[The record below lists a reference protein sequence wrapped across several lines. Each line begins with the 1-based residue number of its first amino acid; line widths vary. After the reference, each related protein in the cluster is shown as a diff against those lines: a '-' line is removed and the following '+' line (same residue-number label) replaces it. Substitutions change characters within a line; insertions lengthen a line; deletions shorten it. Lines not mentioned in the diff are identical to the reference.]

1 MLGIDETALS
11 LMLYPG
17 ARPPNDPATRKPIER
32 VEDRIEKLL
41 EDLDSEN
48 ERIILPT
55 PALCEFLVLAGKE
68 GPAYLDKIRDLNTI
82 LIKPFD
88 EMAAIEL
95 AAIEY
100 EARGKGDKRG
110 GITSPWTKV
119 KFDRQIVAVAKV
131 NGCKR
136 LYSDDDDVIKFGEKA
151 GLEVISTWK
160 LPLPLAKQ
168 TKIDFDDIKVT
179 DGNPKRM
186 VTLDTHPEV
195 KEDTKTGAK
204 PKDHELKADS
214 AHPAAVQGSDS
225 GRAQVEA
232 TREKSEEKS

>member
-17 ARPPNDPATRKPIER
+17 ARPPSDPKTRKPIEC

-41 EDLDSEN
+41 EDLDADN

-55 PALCEFLVLAGKE
+55 PALCEFLVLAGKD
-68 GPAYLDKIRDLNTI
+68 GPAYLDKLREMKTI

-110 GITSPWTKV
+110 GSASPWAKV

-131 NGCKR
+131 NGATKM
-136 LYSDDDDVIKFGEKA
+136 YSDDDDVIKFGVRA
-151 GLEVISTWK
+151 GMEVISTWN

-168 TKIDFDDIKVT
+168 TNIDFDADADTSPNKSDEKTADNYKTPIRKI
-179 DGNPKRM
+179 
-186 VTLDTHPEV
+186 TLGDE
-195 KEDTKTGAK
+195 
-204 PKDHELKADS
+204 
-214 AHPAAVQGSDS
+214 
-225 GRAQVEA
+225 
-232 TREKSEEKS
+232 